1 MKRVKV
7 VELGVHQILLLAGLV
22 IISVDSQAS
31 AEFTTHETRFTQQ
44 MYQSPVSRGDLLI
57 NRFSPAATNSLNS
70 TTASSSVNGQLN
82 YSNGTGSGS
91 FSESDSNP
99 AGAKVEVELQRKGYG
114 YLAEASAKTGF
125 ARSFVE
131 TNWVPANGSTSGNS
145 SAQATSNWSDWFV
158 ISGGTGV
165 GTASFTSLL
174 DGVLASSKNGSAS
187 LSVNIGYTPKTSCFT
202 LCGEADMNQTL
213 LNQISNLSGKSKST
227 MEQALEGQ
235 FTFAYNK
242 PFALTVMLGVQ
253 ATNGGMADFTLGSL
267 GNSLLLPQGAGLY
280 SASGLD
286 YVQAVPEAETYAMM
300 LAGLGLVGW
309 AARRRRATPK

>member
-7 VELGVHQILLLAGLV
+7 VELGVHQILLLAGLA
-22 IISVDSQAS
+22 IISIDSQAGVTIS
-31 AEFTTHETRFTQQ
+31 TG
-44 MYQSPVSRGDLLI
+44 RGVADRISDGGSITLRNGESYVGLP
-57 NRFSPAATNSLNS
+57 STLVNSQ
-70 TTASSSVNGQLN
+70 TASSSVNGQLN
-82 YSNGTGSGS
+82 YFNGTGSGS
-91 FSESDSNP
+91 FSENDSNP
-99 AGAKVEVELQRKGYG
+99 AGAKVEVGLQRKGYG

-131 TNWVPANGSTSGNS
+131 TNWVPASGSTSGNS
-145 SAQATSNWSDWFV
+145 SAQASSNWSDWFV

-174 DGVLASSKNGSAS
+174 DGVLASGKNGSAN

-202 LCGEADMNQTL
+202 LCGEADTNQTL
-213 LNQISNLSGKSKST
+213 LNQITSLSGKSKST
-227 MEQALEGQ
+227 MEQALEGE

-267 GNSLLLPQGAGLY
+267 GNSLLLPNGAGLY

-309 AARRRRATPK
+309 AARRRSATTK